1 MRGGRELVALHTPGH
16 TPGHLCF
23 YERTTGTL
31 FSGDHVLSFI
41 NTSPGLRPHSTA
53 DPVGDYLGSFDRL
66 RTLDVK
72 RVLPG
77 HQRPFVDL
85 GPRLDQLREH
95 HEQRMAES
103 GRLLA
108 DGRATAWD
116 VTSRVSRSRPW
127 DRFSNGARIS
137 ALGETFAHLVHLVAR
152 GQVRRHDE
160 SPSFFETAG

>member
-66 RTLDVK
+66 RTWTWSACCQDTSGRSSTWVRGWTSCANITSNEWPK
-72 RVLPG
+72 AAACWPTG
-77 HQRPFVDL
+77 
-85 GPRLDQLREH
+85 GPRH
-95 HEQRMAES
+95 
-103 GRLLA
+103 G
-108 DGRATAWD
+108 T
-116 VTSRVSRSRPW
+116 
-127 DRFSNGARIS
+127 
-137 ALGETFAHLVHLVAR
+137 
-152 GQVRRHDE
+152 
-160 SPSFFETAG
+160 